1 MSCRLH
7 LSCGRCVFA
16 LVAFFMALNVS
27 RQFAMAGTNDA
38 PGQIVFN
45 RDIRPILSNNCFQCH
60 GPDRIQRQAELR
72 LDQEAGALAPLASG
86 AGSTIVPGDSA
97 ASILMERVTSTDE
110 SLVMPPPETGKKLTP
125 EQIETLRAWIDGGA
139 GWQKHWSF
147 LKPERPDVPAVGN
160 AAWPR
165 NPIDHFVLARLE
177 LPGALS
183 CFLIALDLFGAK
195 PISVRYFAADGQ
207 YVDDDFTNVEIRYVM
222 PDGGPPRV
230 FRHHGSLSGI
240 AVGPGAAVILRGS
253 LAASWR
259 STALR
264 EQILRADW
272 ILSDGSGPSPKEL
285 ERAGFTLETYG
296 QFGGRPERLVPFHF
310 GQVDAARNYPLLV
323 ARRDAAWKSVP
334 VVLTASTSTTTP
346 PEWTTWRASDVP
358 DVAPIVEG
366 GKHARLLTAE
376 GPVHVWRPAGY
387 NPASAGIAIYLH
399 GYFTTVDRA
408 WIDHRLA
415 AQFAASG
422 RNALFIVPE
431 ASIGDEEMPPYL
443 DLEALLAVVEK
454 SGVTIPSGPLVV
466 AAHSGGFRGLI
477 VWLANPR
484 VKQVVMIDAL
494 YGKLEE
500 LRAWLDRPG
509 HKAILIGA
517 ETDARSTYFTRKR
530 KSAAR
535 RETMPLAASE
545 LTPKERR
552 ATVLSILAQHDHM
565 GLIVSGQVLPVALEV
580 SDLPALRRRK
590 K

>member
-1 MSCRLH
+1 
-7 LSCGRCVFA
+7 V
-16 LVAFFMALNVS
+16 
-27 RQFAMAGTNDA
+27 
-38 PGQIVFN
+38 
-45 RDIRPILSNNCFQCH
+45 
-60 GPDRIQRQAELR
+60 
-72 LDQEAGALAPLASG
+72 LAPLLALAIGATPHDFIDEARALSRLVACDGEVPEGYDPAVVSAHCAALLASVDRYVHHHADG
-86 AGSTIVPGDSA
+86 VRRYLAEVRPAELKGPVIYPFSGVDLAGTLTLFPA
-97 ASILMERVTSTDE
+97 A
-110 SLVMPPPETGKKLTP
+110 
-125 EQIETLRAWIDGGA
+125 EQIDHYSEIAA
-139 GWQKHWSF
+139 G
-147 LKPERPDVPAVGN
+147 D
-160 AAWPR
+160 PR
-165 NPIDHFVLARLE
+165 RTQAKALAKELASVRSSALSISGSRLDVLARLE